1 MASNKDIRY
10 INKDF
15 NDFKQS
21 LINYAKT
28 YFPTSY
34 NDFSPTS
41 PGMMFI
47 EMSSYIGDVL
57 SFYLDNQIQETFL
70 QNAREPRNLYEL
82 AYMFGYKPKVT
93 TVATTT
99 IDFYQTVPSILSS
112 SVYVPDYRY
121 GLLIETGSE
130 LVANVGTGSISYLV
144 EDKVDFTVS
153 GSSDPT
159 TISVYTVSSNSPT
172 RFLLKKSRQAIS
184 ATINTKTFTIGAPVD
199 FYTATINDSNIIKV
213 LDITDSN
220 GNIWYEV
227 DYLAQDTIYDS
238 IKNTNINDPYNN
250 VDSSDTPY
258 LLQLKQIQRRFTTRV
273 IDTGSLQIQFGAGT
287 TSYQDEN
294 IIPNPDNVGLGLPTG
309 LSKMNAAYSPTNF
322 IFTNTY
328 GITPSNTTLTVRYL
342 TGGGTAANVPAG
354 IINRVKTINKKFQTT
369 GLDGTSANES
379 FASLSVNNP
388 NASDGGSDGDTID
401 EIRQNTISNFNTQQ
415 RNVTLDDYTVRALS
429 LPSDYGSIAKV
440 YVTPATNVQIT
451 QGEIPS
457 LDMYVLSYDV
467 NKNLRTASDTLKR
480 NLKKYLSQYRMI
492 GDSIN
497 IKNAFIINIGIDFEI
512 ITLPNYISNNVLLN
526 CISSLQDY
534 FSIDKWQINQ
544 PIVLRDLYILLDK
557 VDGVQTVKAIN
568 ITNKVGTGTDY
579 SNYAYDISGA
589 TLNNVVYPSI
599 DPMIF
604 EVKLP
609 NENIKGKVVS
619 L

>member
-28 YFPTSY
+28 YFPTTY

-121 GLLIETGSE
+121 GLLVETGSV
-130 LVANVGTGSISYLV
+130 LVANIGTGSVSYLV

-184 ATINTKTFTIGAPVD
+184 ATVNTKTYTIGAPTE
-199 FYTATINDSNIIKV
+199 FYTVTINDSNIVKV

-220 GNIWYEV
+220 GNKWYEV

-238 IKNTNINDPYNN
+238 IKNTNVNDPYNS
-250 VDSSDTPY
+250 VDSSDAPY
-258 LLQLKQIQRRFTTRV
+258 LLQLKQIQRRFVTRV
-273 IDTGSLQIQFGAGT
+273 IDTGSL
-287 TSYQDEN
+287 
-294 IIPNPDNVGLGLPTG
+294 
-309 LSKMNAAYSPTNF
+309 
-322 IFTNTY
+322 
-328 GITPSNTTLTVRYL
+328 
-342 TGGGTAANVPAG
+342 
-354 IINRVKTINKKFQTT
+354 
-369 GLDGTSANES
+369 
-379 FASLSVNNP
+379 
-388 NASDGGSDGDTID
+388 
-401 EIRQNTISNFNTQQ
+401 
-415 RNVTLDDYTVRALS
+415 
-429 LPSDYGSIAKV
+429 
-440 YVTPATNVQIT
+440 
-451 QGEIPS
+451 
-457 LDMYVLSYDV
+457 
-467 NKNLRTASDTLKR
+467 
-480 NLKKYLSQYRMI
+480 
-492 GDSIN
+492 
-497 IKNAFIINIGIDFEI
+497 
-512 ITLPNYISNNVLLN
+512 
-526 CISSLQDY
+526 
-534 FSIDKWQINQ
+534 
-544 PIVLRDLYILLDK
+544 
-557 VDGVQTVKAIN
+557 
-568 ITNKVGTGTDY
+568 
-579 SNYAYDISGA
+579 
-589 TLNNVVYPSI
+589 
-599 DPMIF
+599 
-604 EVKLP
+604 
-609 NENIKGKVVS
+609 
-619 L
+619 